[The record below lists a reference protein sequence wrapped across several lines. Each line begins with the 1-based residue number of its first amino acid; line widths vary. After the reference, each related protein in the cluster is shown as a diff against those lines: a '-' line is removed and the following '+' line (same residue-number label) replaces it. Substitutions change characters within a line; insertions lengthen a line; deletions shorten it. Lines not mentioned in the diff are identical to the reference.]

1 MQKKM
6 VRIGVF
12 YDGNYFLH
20 VSNYYN
26 YDHPRQ
32 RRLSITGLHQF
43 IKQEV
48 AVAEGSNANLCQIV
62 DAHYFR
68 GRLSAQEAH
77 QRGAVLYWDR
87 VFDDILMSA
96 GVTTHYSPL
105 KNNHGRREEK
115 GIDVWLALEAYENAV
130 YKDFDVVVLIAS
142 DGDFLPLVRKLNTLG
157 TRVMI
162 LSWDFEF
169 TNDMGKKMVTRTSQ
183 DLLEEVSYPVPMHEI
198 IDNRL
203 RRNDP
208 VINNIFVPGESKRG
222 NHPTFTESKPNGES
236 VSASNAEEHEG
247 NVGEVHHSEVLSL
260 KNGYGFVKFPP
271 NNLFFH
277 YTSVVELDFNDL
289 LVGDK
294 VEFTLDKNEDGQMI
308 ATNLQLLEAS
318 VSVFDEDPDSPADDT
333 STDAPVVEGEEEAV
347 IAVIVEEI
355 SEEDE

>member
-1 MQKKM
+1 MQEKM
-6 VRIGVF
+6 IRVGVF

-43 IKQEV
+43 IKQEI
-48 AVAEGSNANLCQIV
+48 ASLENSSANLCQIV

-68 GRLSAQEAH
+68 GRLSAQEAQ
-77 QRGAVLYWDR
+77 QRGSVLYWDR

-96 GVTTHYSPL
+96 GVTTHYLPIRIGSG
-105 KNNHGRREEK
+105 GRREEK
-115 GIDVWLALEAYENAV
+115 GIDVWLALEAYESAIH
-130 YKDFDVVVLIAS
+130 KQFDVIVLIAS

-169 TNDMGKKMVTRTSQ
+169 TNDMGKMMVTRTSQ
-183 DLLEEVSYPVPMHEI
+183 DLLEEATYPVPMHEI

-208 VINNIFVPGESKRG
+208 IVHNLFVPGESKRTRDKG
-222 NHPTFTESKPNGES
+222 TFHPAKPSSSNQVGDEEINGT
-236 VSASNAEEHEG
+236 
-247 NVGEVHHSEVLSL
+247 VGEVLASEVLSL
-260 KNGYGFVKFPP
+260 KNGYGFIKYPP

-277 YTSVVELDFNDL
+277 YTSVADLDFNDL
-289 LVGDK
+289 IIGDK
-294 VEFTLDKNEDGQMI
+294 VEFTLDKNEDDQFI
-308 ATNLQLLEAS
+308 ATNVQLLEEGGQLEGPPQTAEKEL
-318 VSVFDEDPDSPADDT
+318 VSDEDAD
-333 STDAPVVEGEEEAV
+333 AEE
-347 IAVIVEEI
+347 
-355 SEEDE
+355 

>member
-1 MQKKM
+1 MQDKM
-6 VRIGVF
+6 IRIGVF

-26 YDHPRQ
+26 YDHARQ
-32 RRLSITGLHQF
+32 RRLSISGLHQF

-48 AVAEGSNANLCQIV
+48 AVAEGANPNLCQIV

-96 GVTTHYSPL
+96 GVTTHYLPL
-105 KNNHGRREEK
+105 KNTNGRREEK
-115 GIDVWLALEAYENAV
+115 GIDVWLALEAYEAAIH
-130 YKDFDVVVLIAS
+130 KQFDVIVLLAS
-142 DGDFLPLVRKLNTLG
+142 DGDFLPLIRKINTLG

-169 TNDMGKKMVTRTSQ
+169 TNDMGKTVITRTSQ
-183 DLLEEVSYPVPMHEI
+183 DLLEEASYPVPMHEI

-208 VINNIFVPGESKRG
+208 IINNIFVPGESNRRS
-222 NHPTFTESKPNGES
+222 HPVFNTEES
-236 VSASNAEEHEG
+236 ETNSVASPLDPEIEG
-247 NVGEVHHSEVLSL
+247 LIGKVQSSEILSL
-260 KNGYGFVKFPP
+260 KNGYGFIQFPP

-277 YTSVVELDFNDL
+277 YTSVKDLDFNDL
-289 LVGDK
+289 IIGDR
-294 VEFTLDKNEDGQMI
+294 VEFTLEQNEDKQLI
-308 ATNLQLLEAS
+308 ATNVQLIEGEGINPVAPAVVIEEDGTPLDSIEENALE
-318 VSVFDEDPDSPADDT
+318 E
-333 STDAPVVEGEEEAV
+333 TDAEQE
-347 IAVIVEEI
+347 
-355 SEEDE
+355 

>member
-1 MQKKM
+1 MSKM
-6 VRIGVF
+6 IKIGVF

-32 RRLSITGLHQF
+32 RRLSITGLHKF

-48 AVAEGSNANLCQIV
+48 AEREHSSPNLCQIV

-68 GRLSAQEAH
+68 GRLNAQEAH

-96 GVTTHYSPL
+96 GVTTHYLPL
-105 KNNHGRREEK
+105 KTSNGRREEK

-130 YKDFDVVVLIAS
+130 YKHFDVLVLIAS

-169 TNDMGKKMVTRTSQ
+169 TNDMGKTMVTRTAQ

-208 VINNIFVPGESKRG
+208 IINGIFVPGESKRR
-222 NHPTFTESKPNGES
+222 NHPVFKKDNDEGPVENGE
-236 VSASNAEEHEG
+236 EYDGE
-247 NVGEVHHSEVLSL
+247 VGEVHTSEILSL
-260 KNGYGFVKFPP
+260 KNGYGFIKFPP

-277 YTSVVELDFNDL
+277 YTSVKELDFNDL
-289 LVGDK
+289 LEGDK
-294 VEFTLDKNEDGQMI
+294 VEFTLDKNEDRQFI
-308 ATNLQLLEAS
+308 ATNVQLIEA
-318 VSVFDEDPDSPADDT
+318 E
-333 STDAPVVEGEEEAV
+333 
-347 IAVIVEEI
+347 VEEGLPAPEPDD
-355 SEEDE
+355 EELVEDTE

>member
-1 MQKKM
+1 MQSKM
-6 VRIGVF
+6 TKIGVF

-32 RRLSITGLHQF
+32 RRLSITGLHKF

-48 AVAEGSNANLCQIV
+48 ADREKSSAEVCQIV

-96 GVTTHYSPL
+96 GVTTHYLPL
-105 KNNHGRREEK
+105 KNTNGRREEK

-130 YKDFDVVVLIAS
+130 YKHFDVVVLIAS
-142 DGDFLPLVRKLNTLG
+142 DGDFLPLVRKLNTIG

-169 TNDMGKKMVTRTSQ
+169 TNDMGKMMVTRTSQ
-183 DLLEEVSYPVPMHEI
+183 DLLEEASYPVPMHEI

-208 VINNIFVPGESKRG
+208 LITNIFVPGESKRR
-222 NHPTFTESKPNGES
+222 NHPIFVADDSEDPEPR
-236 VSASNAEEHEG
+236 AEEYDG
-247 NVGEVHHSEVLSL
+247 AVGEVHSSEILSL
-260 KNGYGFVKFPP
+260 KNGYGFIKFPP

-277 YTSVVELDFNDL
+277 YTSVKELDFNDL

-294 VEFTLDKNEDGQMI
+294 VEFTLDKNEDKQFI
-308 ATNLQLLEAS
+308 ATNVQLIEA
-318 VSVFDEDPDSPADDT
+318 EDA
-333 STDAPVVEGEEEAV
+333 AAILEEE
-347 IAVIVEEI
+347 
-355 SEEDE
+355 

>member
-1 MQKKM
+1 MTK
-6 VRIGVF
+6 IGVF

-32 RRLSITGLHQF
+32 RRLSITGLHKF
-43 IKQEV
+43 IQHEV
-48 AVAEGSNANLCQIV
+48 ADREQSSPDVCKIV

-96 GVTTHYSPL
+96 GVTTHYLPL
-105 KNNHGRREEK
+105 KNTNGRREEK

-130 YKDFDVVVLIAS
+130 YKNFDVIVLIAS
-142 DGDFLPLVRKLNTLG
+142 DGDFLPLVRKLNTTG
-157 TRVMI
+157 TRVMV

-169 TNDMGKKMVTRTSQ
+169 TNDMGKTMVTRTSQ
-183 DLLEEVSYPVPMHEI
+183 DLLEEASYPVPMHEM

-208 VINNIFVPGESKRG
+208 VINSIFVPGESKRR
-222 NHPTFTESKPNGES
+222 NHPVFETDDTEEDEVREEEYDGE
-236 VSASNAEEHEG
+236 
-247 NVGEVHHSEVLSL
+247 VGEVHNSEILSL
-260 KNGYGFVKFPP
+260 KNGYGFIKFPP

-277 YTSVVELDFNDL
+277 YTSVKELDFNDL

-294 VEFTLDKNEDGQMI
+294 VEFTLDKNEEQQFI
-308 ATNLQLLEAS
+308 ATNVQLIEADVDVALLE
-318 VSVFDEDPDSPADDT
+318 
-333 STDAPVVEGEEEAV
+333 EE
-347 IAVIVEEI
+347 
-355 SEEDE
+355 

>member
-1 MQKKM
+1 MQDKM
-6 VRIGVF
+6 IRVGVF

-26 YDHPRQ
+26 YDHPRK
-32 RRLSITGLHQF
+32 RRLRISGLHKF

-48 AVAEGSNANLCQIV
+48 AQAEGVDTRLAQIV

-68 GRLSAQEAH
+68 GRLSAQEAY

-96 GVTTHYSPL
+96 GVTTHYLPL
-105 KNNHGRREEK
+105 KNMNGRREEK
-115 GIDVWLALEAYENAV
+115 GIDVMLALEAYENALH
-130 YKDFDVVVLIAS
+130 KKFDVFVLIAS
-142 DGDFLPLVRKLNTLG
+142 DGDYVPLVRKLNTLG

-169 TNDMGKKMVTRTSQ
+169 TTDTGKVMVTRTSQ

-208 VINNIFVPGESKRG
+208 IITNLFVPGESKRR
-222 NHPTFTESKPNGES
+222 NHPNFD
-236 VSASNAEEHEG
+236 EEAGTYEEVQEEPDVD
-247 NVGEVHHSEVLSL
+247 VGEKRVSEVLSL
-260 KNGYGFVKFPP
+260 KNGYGFIKFPP

-277 YTSVVELDFNDL
+277 YTSVKDLDFNDL
-289 LVGDK
+289 LVGDQ
-294 VEFTLDKNEDGQMI
+294 VEFTLDKNEEGQFI
-308 ATNLQLLEAS
+308 ATNIQLVQAAD
-318 VSVFDEDPDSPADDT
+318 VAAAAPAELLT
-333 STDAPVVEGEEEAV
+333 EEE
-347 IAVIVEEI
+347 
-355 SEEDE
+355 